1 MSDSFL
7 VANVF
12 RKPNRSVILPLKNYK
27 AVFANHL
34 FISEISA

>member
-1 MSDSFL
+1 MSVSFL

-12 RKPNRSVILPLKNYK
+12 RKPNQTVILPLKNYK
-27 AVFANHL
+27 AVFVNNL